1 MVIHVSVD
9 FCSGEIEFIPIFGHI
24 GTLCGGS
31 LESKGDVVI
40 ILGFSGNS
48 MDYNVCPIAGCTD
61 ELHVGMLV
69 SDHCSDGLFV
79 VVFEGG
85 N

>member
-1 MVIHVSVD
+1 MESRGDKVI
-9 FCSGEIEFIPIFGHI
+9 FW
-24 GTLCGGS
+24 
-31 LESKGDVVI
+31 
-40 ILGFSGNS
+40 GFSGNS
-48 MDYNVCPIAGCTD
+48 MDDNVCPSAGCTD

>member
-9 FCSGEIEFIPIFGHI
+9 ICSGEIEFIPIFGHM
-24 GTLCGGS
+24 GTLCGDFLECSGDLVIFLGS
-31 LESKGDVVI
+31 
-40 ILGFSGNS
+40 SGNL
-48 MDYNVCPIAGCTD
+48 MRDNVCPSAGCTD

-69 SDHCSDGLFV
+69 SDHCLDEFFD